1 MGYRSQV
8 VLAMSEELRP
18 FFLTFLASNPDAKK
32 MVDRADIRASDC
44 IEKGDLVLG
53 WDQIKWYTSYD
64 EVAAIQGF
72 VDNLESE
79 DLREYGEKEGSIDWG
94 QETFKF
100 IRIGEEHDDVDVVGH
115 GFWELY
121 PETRISGIS
130 F

>member
-32 MVDRADIRASDC
+32 MVDRADIRASDL
-44 IEKGDLVLG
+44 IEKGDFVLG
-53 WDQIKWYTSYD
+53 WNQIKWYPSYD
-64 EVAAIQGF
+64 EVAAIQRF

-79 DLREYGEKEGSIDWG
+79 DLREYGEEEGSIDWA
-94 QETFKF
+94 QEVFKF
-100 IRIGEEHDDVDVVGH
+100 IRIGEEHDDIDVIGN
-115 GFWELY
+115 GFWDLY
-121 PETRISGIS
+121 PETRISGIN